1 MAEGMFLSEG
11 RISAEAQGCHSPS
24 LETLENRGDG
34 GQKGERGDSGWGP
47 GFHHL
52 GEKCPLSD
60 WSADPA
66 SSRCSLHFHTRATS
80 SLVTVDAQAGNLAQ
94 AGTFIS
100 GQVSA
105 SFPGNVNKPRPWLEG
120 SRASQMPQCPKL
132 LSHVWETASPPTPT
146 SGAA

>member
-11 RISAEAQGCHSPS
+11 RISAEAQGCHSPI
-24 LETLENRGDG
+24 LETRENRRDG
-34 GQKGERGDSGWGP
+34 GRKGERGDSGQGT

-60 WSADPA
+60 CSAGPG
-66 SSRCSLHFHTRATS
+66 SSRRSLHFHTRATS
-80 SLVTVDAQAGNLAQ
+80 SLVRVDAQAGNLAQ

-105 SFPGNVNKPRPWLEG
+105 SFPGNVNKPRP
-120 SRASQMPQCPKL
+120 
-132 LSHVWETASPPTPT
+132 
-146 SGAA
+146 